1 MCKRFKML
9 INLREYLK
17 VIVVEES
24 KI

>member
-1 MCKRFKML
+1 ML